1 MRIVRLL
8 VWLAIV
14 AALAAAAMLR
24 AALVVWLR
32 GRWT

>member
-1 MRIVRLL
+1 MRVVRLL

-24 AALVVWLR
+24 AALVAWLR
-32 GRWT
+32 GRFA